1 MGNNSSRTS
10 RQGSFDRSDSI
21 SKPKALA
28 AIADPDIKHDL
39 SPSSSHYSGAS
50 HVSRHASAQV
60 SHTPGYL
67 GVSSANTHR
76 RSRSA
81 VAALNSRRNRE
92 SAPPPSYEAAVFGP
106 GPSTLAVPQVTAA
119 RRRSFASPSND
130 GAPGG
135 VPPLSA
141 QERMEALRRPMRQH
155 SVENALDTLRKYNTV
170 IVVDDSGSMQGKRWK
185 EVRAHSL
192 SCRALDWY

>member
-10 RQGSFDRSDSI
+10 RKGSFDRSDSI

-28 AIADPDIKHDL
+28 STADQADIKPDHY
-39 SPSSSHYSGAS
+39 SPSSSHHSSAS

-60 SHTPGYL
+60 AHSPGYL
-67 GVSSANTHR
+67 GVSSANAHR

-81 VAALNSRRNRE
+81 VAALNSRKNRE
-92 SAPPPSYEAAVFGP
+92 SAPPPPYEIAVSGP
-106 GPSTLAVPQVTAA
+106 GPSTLAVPQVTTA
-119 RRRSFASPSND
+119 RRRSFASPLND
-130 GAPGG
+130 KPLEG

-141 QERMEALRRPMRQH
+141 QERMEALRRPMRQN

-170 IVVDDSGSMQGKRWK
+170 IVVDDSGSMQGRRWK
-185 EVRAHSL
+185 EVRL
-192 SCRALDWY
+192 